1 MEKIL
6 LACDKFE
13 DLVGGNEVFI
23 ARTRGVGVLPPEIAA
38 SYGVSGPILRASGV
52 KFDLRSTTD
61 YLPYSEFSYEIPT
74 GENGDSFDRWFVRLQ
89 EMRES
94 AKIILQAIDSMPS
107 GPLQAKVP
115 KIIKVPEGECY
126 VRAENPKGEMGYH
139 VISEG
144 GLGPYRLKI
153 RTASFSNISVL
164 PWILEGVLVPDLL
177 AILGSF
183 DFVLGDVDR

>member
-1 MEKIL
+1 METIL
-6 LACDKFE
+6 KACDKFE
-13 DLVGGNEVFI
+13 DLVGGNEVFR
-23 ARTRGVGVLPPEIAA
+23 ARTKNIGVLPSEVA
-38 SYGVSGPILRASGV
+38 SAYGVSGPILRASGV

-61 YLPYSEFSYEIPT
+61 YLPYKDFDYEIPT
-74 GENGDSFDRWFVRLQ
+74 GENGDCYDRWFVRLQ
-89 EMRES
+89 EIRES
-94 AKIILQAIDSMPS
+94 AKIVLQAIDSVPS

-139 VISEG
+139 LISEG

-153 RTASFSNISVL
+153 RTASFSHISVL
-164 PWILEGVLVPDLL
+164 PWLLEGVLIPDLL
-177 AILGSF
+177 AIMGSF